1 MLSMSAMSGGQA
13 QYYLGLARE
22 DYYLEG
28 GEPPGTWYGEGIAK
42 FGLQGEV
49 QSDQLYNLF
58 DGLSPDGTT
67 EVVQLQ
73 RHDGKAEHRPGWD
86 LTFSVPKSVSVL
98 WSQSSEENRQVIQRA
113 HKQAVESALD
123 YLQDTAA
130 KTRRGKGGGQMEK
143 AGLIIACFEHSTSRA
158 LDPQLHTHALVM
170 NIAVREDGTTG
181 TVSSLSLFQSKMV
194 AGALYR
200 LELSAILEQ
209 ELGIPVAKH
218 RTWFEVL
225 GVPQDLMDEFSK
237 RREAI
242 EAELDRKGVSS
253 AEASAVTAIETRE
266 AKEAVARSVLFEDWK
281 GIGQALGW
289 SSLEADALYNVV
301 PRGRDKE
308 IELAGAI
315 YLAAER
321 LTTRQAHF
329 TARDF
334 TRFAAEEAQ
343 ASGLQIHELVAG
355 VNHHLAHSSEIV
367 RLGRYY
373 GEDRFTTREM
383 LELEQSLFK
392 NAGLL
397 AKNVDHELYAETVIR
412 YLSKSGSLSEE
423 QSKAVWHLTTGT
435 GAIAVVSG
443 MAGTGKTMMLN
454 AARIAWDEEG
464 YEVFGAA
471 LTAQAEQELTKGAG
485 IKSST
490 IAKLLIEIEMG
501 RSPLHSKSILVVD
514 EAGMV
519 ATPDME
525 RLVRHC
531 NEVGAKLALIGDG
544 KQIQPIGPGAPFIE
558 LGARYGQAELQ
569 DIRRQNDV
577 WARRAVKDIAEGNA
591 QAALDEYVSRGLV
604 KVTDTRNEAMQ
615 ALVKDWFE
623 ERTPL
628 KECLILAATRA
639 DVKSLNNLAQTLRL
653 EEGALTGEPVSI
665 GEDRFYVGDR
675 VMFTKNHRA
684 MGFVN
689 GSRGVIESFDTL
701 SDRVSV
707 RLDSGERVSFE
718 PGVMSDISLGY
729 AATTH
734 KAQGA
739 TSTRTYIL
747 AGGTMQDREMSYVQ
761 ASRSREQ
768 TRFYM
773 TRLESGDE
781 IAHLAREME
790 RSRQKDMASTVLRV
804 NAEKYNERER

>member
-28 GEPPGTWYGEGIAK
+28 GEPPGKWYGEGIAK
-42 FGLQGEV
+42 FGLEGEV
-49 QSDQLYNLF
+49 QPDQLYNLF
-58 DGLSPDGTT
+58 DGLSPDGTK

-86 LTFSVPKSVSVL
+86 LTFSAPKSVSVL
-98 WSQSSEENRQVIQRA
+98 WSQSSEENRQIIQRA
-113 HKQAVESALD
+113 HRQAVESALD

-130 KTRRGKGGGQMEK
+130 KTRRGKGGAQLER

-158 LDPQLHTHALVM
+158 LDPQLHIHALVM
-170 NIAVREDGTTG
+170 NIGVREDGTIG
-181 TVSSLSLFQSKMV
+181 TVSSLSIFQSKMV
-194 AGALYR
+194 LGALYR
-200 LELSAILEQ
+200 MELATILEQ
-209 ELGIPVAKH
+209 EFGVPVTKH
-218 RTWFEVL
+218 RTWFEIL
-225 GVPQDLMDEFSK
+225 GVPQHLMDEFSK
-237 RREAI
+237 RREII
-242 EAELDRKGVSS
+242 EAELERKGVSS

-266 AKEAVARSVLFEDWK
+266 VKEAVARSVLFKDWQ

-289 SSLEADALYNVV
+289 STVEADALYNVV

-308 IELAGAI
+308 MELANAI
-315 YLAAER
+315 SFAAER
-321 LTTRQAHF
+321 LTSRQAHF

-343 ASGLQIHELVAG
+343 ASGLLIHELVAG

-383 LELEQSLFK
+383 LDLEQSLLK

-397 AKNVDHELYAETVIR
+397 ANNVEHELYAETVIR
-412 YLSKSGSLSEE
+412 CLSKNGSLSEE
-423 QSKAVWHLTTGT
+423 QSKAVWHLTTDT

-454 AARIAWDEEG
+454 AARTAWEEEG

-525 RLVRHC
+525 RLIRHC

-544 KQIQPIGPGAPFIE
+544 KQIQPIGPGAPFVE

-604 KVTDTRNEAMQ
+604 KVTDTRKEAMQ
-615 ALVKDWFE
+615 ALVNDWFE

-639 DVKSLNNLAQTLRL
+639 DVKSLNTLAQTLRL

-707 RLDSGERVSFE
+707 RLDSGDRVSFE
-718 PGVMSDISLGY
+718 PGVMNDISLGY

-739 TSTRTYIL
+739 TSSRTYIL